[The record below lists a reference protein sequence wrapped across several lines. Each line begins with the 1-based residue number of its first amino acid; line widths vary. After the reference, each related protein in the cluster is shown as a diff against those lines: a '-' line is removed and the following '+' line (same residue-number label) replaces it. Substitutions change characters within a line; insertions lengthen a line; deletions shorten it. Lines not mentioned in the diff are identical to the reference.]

1 MESSQI
7 ITVLLQTLA
16 AGGGAWVAV
25 RTELRYQ
32 REWIKRVEDMASRA
46 HRRIDGLM
54 GK

>member
-1 MESSQI
+1 MDAGQI

-16 AGGGAWVAV
+16 AGGGAFIAV

-32 REWIKRVEDMASRA
+32 REWIRRVEDVATRA